1 MCIRDSYQTVDKD
14 SWDFNATMNIILAD
28 LDIDGKKRETAL
40 IAPKNGFHYA
50 VDRHTGELLTAGKFA
65 KVNWATHINLETGRP
80 NYDPEAEYW
89 DIEDGET
96 MLFWPNFWGSH
107 TWSAMAFH
115 PGLGL
120 TYIPVV
126 DLPSE
131 VDNEGTGEEVVMLTE
146 VDGKPHAPGKL
157 VAFDPASQSIRW
169 SIDHELPYNGGVMTT
184 GGNLVFQGKANG
196 EFVAYAANSGDR
208 VWSVQTG
215 SAINAAPA
223 SYSIDDTQYVLVPIG
238 AAGGLQYR
246 YPEMHAATEV
256 KGPVRLMAFSVA
268 GEAEMPDPGTGYPP
282 LPDQPALEA
291 TAEEIALGRA
301 VYAEACFSCHGTNG
315 VARFGGSVPD
325 LRYASAETHAT
336 WHGIVIGGARAA
348 NGMPGIELEVEQSE
362 AVRKYLLSLSEEI
375 RAGR

>member
-1 MCIRDSYQTVDKD
+1 M
-14 SWDFNATMNIILAD
+14 
-28 LDIDGKKRETAL
+28 
-40 IAPKNGFHYA
+40 
-50 VDRHTGELLTAGKFA
+50 
-65 KVNWATHINLETGRP
+65 
-80 NYDPEAEYW
+80 
-89 DIEDGET
+89 
-96 MLFWPNFWGSH
+96 
-107 TWSAMAFH
+107 
-115 PGLGL
+115 
-120 TYIPVV
+120 
-126 DLPSE
+126 
-131 VDNEGTGEEVVMLTE
+131 DNEGTGEEVVMLTE